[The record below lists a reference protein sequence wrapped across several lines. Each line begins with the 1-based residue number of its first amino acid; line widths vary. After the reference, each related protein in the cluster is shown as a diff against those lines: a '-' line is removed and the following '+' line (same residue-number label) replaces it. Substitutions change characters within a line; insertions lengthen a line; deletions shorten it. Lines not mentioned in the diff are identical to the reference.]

1 VPAGWQP
8 STLLAKLVFGNGT
21 PKGQA
26 ASTLVWWRNSQA
38 QGRGDLIHSE
48 NALYRRYRAHS
59 FPVCFFISGENRM
72 AWKTPSDLKYLK
84 SDEWV
89 RLEGDT
95 GTIGI
100 SDYAQDQLNDI
111 VYVELPDV
119 GTELQKGEKFAS
131 VESVKAASD
140 MYMPVSGTV
149 TEVNTKLSDSPELIN
164 SDPFGTGWIIKISVS
179 GDADGD
185 TLLTA
190 EQYTEW
196 CNTR

>member
-1 VPAGWQP
+1 
-8 STLLAKLVFGNGT
+8 
-21 PKGQA
+21 
-26 ASTLVWWRNSQA
+26 
-38 QGRGDLIHSE
+38 
-48 NALYRRYRAHS
+48 
-59 FPVCFFISGENRM
+59 M

-89 RLEGDT
+89 RLEGES

-149 TEVNTKLSDSPELIN
+149 TEVNTALSDSPELIN
-164 SDPFGTGWIIKISVS
+164 SDPFGNGWIIKISVS
-179 GDADGD
+179 GDADSD
-185 TLLTA
+185 TLLNA
-190 EQYTEW
+190 EQYAEW